1 MFSVQVDKFAG
12 WVGLGDG
19 PIVEVQQTAAVVRQ
33 QSPAVSCPLVVGGGQ
48 GMHRGVHYLLITE

>member
-33 QSPAVSCPLVVGGGQ
+33 QLCDQAIIENLGQ
-48 GMHRGVHYLLITE
+48 EDLASLLERQLR